1 LADEPLLGVSL
12 VSETV
17 LHVED
22 LRKAYGARRRRLI
35 AQSDRP
41 DRHGERPALGGVS
54 VALGRGEVLGIVGES
69 GSGKS
74 TLAWCISMLERPNS
88 GRVVLNGVELT
99 ALSARQLRHNR
110 RRVQVVFQ
118 NPYASLNPRLSVGSM
133 LAEVL
138 RVHQLVD
145 RDRIN
150 ARVVDL
156 LALVGIPSSA
166 AGRFPSEFSG
176 GQRQRLCIARAIAA
190 EPDLLI
196 ADEALSSLDV
206 SIQAQ
211 VLNLLLALREELQ
224 LSMLFISHDLHVVR
238 RIASAVAVM
247 FGGRIVELLPR
258 DVPLEEGRHPYTLD
272 LLAALPSLSGG
283 PPAAAR
289 GSSDLGAALPA
300 QGCPF
305 RDRCK
310 YVLDACTHVDPPLSL
325 IGGRHLVACHYVAN
339 THAASVKA

>member
-1 LADEPLLGVSL
+1 MLADELLLEVSL

-17 LHVED
+17 LLVED

-54 VALGRGEVLGIVGES
+54 VALGRGEVLGVVGES

-74 TLAWCISMLERPNS
+74 TLAWCISMLERPDS

-99 ALSARQLRHNR
+99 ALSARQLRHTR

-150 ARVVDL
+150 ARVNDL

-166 AGRFPSEFSG
+166 AGRFRPSSPEANVSG
-176 GQRQRLCIARAIAA
+176 CASRAR
-190 EPDLLI
+190 
-196 ADEALSSLDV
+196 S
-206 SIQAQ
+206 
-211 VLNLLLALREELQ
+211 
-224 LSMLFISHDLHVVR
+224 R
-238 RIASAVAVM
+238 RS
-247 FGGRIVELLPR
+247 RI
-258 DVPLEEGRHPYTLD
+258 Y
-272 LLAALPSLSGG
+272 
-283 PPAAAR
+283 
-289 GSSDLGAALPA
+289 
-300 QGCPF
+300 
-305 RDRCK
+305 
-310 YVLDACTHVDPPLSL
+310 
-325 IGGRHLVACHYVAN
+325 
-339 THAASVKA
+339 